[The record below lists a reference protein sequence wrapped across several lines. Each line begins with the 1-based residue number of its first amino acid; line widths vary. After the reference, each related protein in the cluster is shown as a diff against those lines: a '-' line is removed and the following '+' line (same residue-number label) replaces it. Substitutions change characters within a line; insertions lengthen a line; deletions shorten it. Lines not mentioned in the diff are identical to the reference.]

1 MKMSKI
7 IQAVVFFAMSAVSLA
22 PATATAAITQSIKA
36 SEMSKMTD
44 AVDGQAS
51 FALVAD
57 NGGLQTVHTE
67 YDHLKDRVPGNPG
80 VSAQS
85 LNETVPEPEEWAMM
99 LVGAGLVGFQVRR
112 KQKLLSK
119 TLWKRR

>member
-1 MKMSKI
+1 MSKI